1 MLNIMKKNL
10 GVIFTFFITL
20 IITLIIFYSI
30 GIFNGTILISD
41 LNSEYQPLLM
51 QTRRILTGEIGIYNL
66 NLSLGDSFL
75 GTFFYYMS
83 SPFNILSI
91 FIKDINLLVIVIVL
105 LKLSLAGCFCYL
117 FFKYQFKKE
126 KKLFLIA
133 FSVIYA
139 LSSYSISYY
148 LHIMWLDIYMLLPLL
163 LLGIDKI
170 LLEKKHL
177 LYIISL
183 ILIIF
188 CNYYFAYMIYIFS
201 FIYYN
206 YKLLINEKI
215 NFKNIIKKNIHFI
228 VISMLSILGA
238 SIVLIPV
245 IMEINTYSRQN
256 NLIFGGENIKFS
268 FNIINIIKYYILGNY
283 KNVDIL
289 NENSFYIYSSIITIP
304 LIYFYFINKEF
315 KIKEKILTGI
325 ILSILLLSISC
336 NYINYIWHGFV
347 PPSFFNG
354 RYTFMFILF
363 ILLISIKSIYNIKE
377 FKIYHYFIL
386 GFSIILVLMMA
397 ISFTKIQI
405 NNFDI
410 LKLFILISYILLL
423 MLLINNNISKTI
435 FCVVVIIELIT
446 NSINYLERYN
456 FNSSHENKIQKNT
469 IKYIK
474 ENDNSLLYRIED
486 NNDESDNYSITYN
499 YYSIDYFMSTINK
512 DLINFFMNLDIGNHS
527 YTKNTISYDGSYH
540 LISSLL
546 GVKYYIETKGQENKD
561 YEYITNIDDTYKI
574 YNNKN
579 SLNIGYMVN
588 DNILKTKLD
597 SNGLDNLNNIYHDM
611 TNINVLDNKEI
622 IKIDDYNY
630 KLKNNSDN
638 NFYLLV
644 KLKDWYSYDDLN
656 VYLENELLDNTNGTF
671 MYYINNEYN
680 TNEDLNISLNCNDST
695 LEDIEGIY
703 IYYINNDNY
712 NKSINKL
719 KNNQLEITK
728 INNNSI
734 KGNIKVED
742 NNILFTSIPY
752 NKDLDIYV
760 DGKKVNKI
768 KLLDTFL
775 GAKIN
780 KGEHK
785 IVIKYIPKTLYLS
798 IIPSVIGQLLLY
810 IYIKLYKKKK
820 LHLFK

>member
-1 MLNIMKKNL
+1 MLKFFKDNI
-10 GVIFTFFITL
+10 GAIYTFFITL
-20 IITLIIFYSI
+20 TITIIVFYSI
-30 GIFNGTILISD
+30 GIFEGTILISD
-41 LNSEYQPLLM
+41 LNSEYQPLLS
-51 QTRRILTGEIGIYNL
+51 QTRRILTGQLGIYNL
-66 NLSLGDSFL
+66 NLSLGDSFI

-83 SPFNILSI
+83 SPLNILSF
-91 FIKDINLLVIVIVL
+91 FIKDINLLVIILVL
-105 LKLSLAGCFCYL
+105 LKISLSSSFCYL

-126 KKLFLIA
+126 NKVFLCI
-133 FSVIYA
+133 FSIIYA

-148 LHIMWLDIYMLLPLL
+148 LHIMWLDIFMLLPLL
-163 LLGIDKI
+163 LLGIDKL

-177 LYIISL
+177 TYIISL

-188 CNYYFAYMIYIFS
+188 CNYYFAYMICIFS
-201 FIYYN
+201 FIYFN
-206 YKLLINEKI
+206 YKLLLKEKI
-215 NFKNIIKKNIHFI
+215 VLKNILNNNIHFI
-228 VISMLSILGA
+228 IINILSIMSA
-238 SIVLIPV
+238 SIVLMPV
-245 IMEINTYSRQN
+245 IAEINTYSRHN
-256 NLIFGGENIKFS
+256 SNFLGGESIKFY
-268 FNIINIIKYYILGNY
+268 FNFINIVKQYILGNY

-289 NENSFYIYSSIITIP
+289 NEKGFYIYSSIITIP
-304 LIYFYFINKEF
+304 LIYFYYINRNI
-315 KIKEKILTGI
+315 KIKEKILTSI
-325 ILSILLLSISC
+325 ILIIFILSISC

-363 ILLISIKSIYNIKE
+363 ILLISLKSIYNLE
-377 FKIYHYFIL
+377 EYKIFHYFIVTI
-386 GFSIILVLMMA
+386 SIILLLITSIA
-397 ISFTKIQI
+397 FTKIQI
-405 NNFDI
+405 EKYDI
-410 LKLFILISYILLL
+410 FKLFILVVYILLFMISL
-423 MLLINNNISKTI
+423 NTNISKII
-435 FCVVVIIELIT
+435 FSFVVLLEIIT

-456 FNSSHENKIQKNT
+456 FDVNHENITQKHA

-474 ENDNSLLYRIED
+474 ENDNSLLYRIDD
-486 NNDESDNYSITYN
+486 NNNESDNYSIIYN
-499 YYSIDYFMSTINK
+499 YYSIDYFMSTIKK
-512 DLINFFMNLDIGNHS
+512 DLINFFINLDVGNHS

-540 LISSLL
+540 LLSSLL
-546 GVKYYIETKGQENKD
+546 DIKYYIETNNND
-561 YEYITNIDDTYKI
+561 NNNYEYLTTIDDQYKI
-574 YNNKN
+574 YKNNN

-680 TNEDLNISLNCNDST
+680 KDEDLNISLNCNDST

-752 NKDLDIYV
+752 NKDLNIYV

-785 IVIKYIPKTLYLS
+785 IIIKYIPKTLYLS
-798 IIPSVIGQLLLY
+798 IIPSIIGQLLLY

-820 LHLFK
+820 LLN